1 MNKTSTNG
9 KLHLTFA
16 SLLQFLEV
24 LFCLDL
30 LHNGIEEK
38 NIIMSVAHF
47 IKYLMNAY
55 YVPGTLL
62 GARQAMVNKMD
73 SAPVLLELP
82 GQLCRQTVI

>member
-1 MNKTSTNG
+1 
-9 KLHLTFA
+9 
-16 SLLQFLEV
+16 
-24 LFCLDL
+24 
-30 LHNGIEEK
+30 
-38 NIIMSVAHF
+38 MSVAHF